1 MNEYLLLA
9 NHKPYLK
16 FTPVFEQLNRA
27 VDENKTK
34 TNKQTKKP
42 TQTKPQ
48 NYADQFPF
56 KSMS

>member
-16 FTPVFEQLNRA
+16 ITPVFEQLNRA

-48 NYADQFPF
+48 NYAD
-56 KSMS
+56 